1 MADTGHRSPAPG
13 TAPASGGPT
22 SAPTDGPET
31 IDFGYQQVPIG
42 EKSARVAD
50 VFRSVAPRYD
60 VMNDLMSLGTHRLMK
75 RMTIELSGARPGHR
89 VLDLAGGTGDLARLF
104 ATRVAPG
111 GQVILADINPAM
123 VAIGR
128 DRMLDE
134 GHVNVAPAIV
144 DAEHLPF
151 ADGSFDCVTIAFG
164 LRNVTRKQT
173 ALEEMLRVLAP
184 GGRLLVLE
192 FSKPRSALLA
202 RAYDAFSGLWPTM
215 GRVVANDADSY
226 RYLNE
231 SIRMHPPQE
240 ELADMMR
247 SAGFED
253 VRFHDL
259 IGGIVALHRGLRA

>member
-1 MADTGHRSPAPG
+1 MADIDHRSPAPAR
-13 TAPASGGPT
+13 TADSPAGP
-22 SAPTDGPET
+22 AAKGPET

-42 EKSARVAD
+42 EKSARVAN

-75 RMTIELSGARPGHR
+75 RMTIELSGVRPGHR

-104 ATRVAPG
+104 ASRVAPG
-111 GQVILADINPAM
+111 GQVVLADINPAM
-123 VAIGR
+123 VEIGR

-134 GHVNVAPAIV
+134 GLLNVAPAIV
-144 DAEHLPF
+144 DAERLPF
-151 ADGSFDCVTIAFG
+151 ADASFDCVTIAFG

-173 ALEEMLRVLAP
+173 ALEEMLRVLVP

-202 RAYDAFSGLWPTM
+202 RAYDAFSSLWPAM
-215 GRVVANDADSY
+215 GRAVAGDADSY

-247 SAGFED
+247 RAGFEA

-259 IGGIVALHRGLRA
+259 IGGIVALHRGIRP

>member
-1 MADTGHRSPAPG
+1 MTDRT
-13 TAPASGGPT
+13 SGR
-22 SAPTDGPET
+22 PEGDAEET
-31 IDFGYQQVPIG
+31 VDFGYRQVPIG
-42 EKSARVAD
+42 EKSAHVAE

-60 VMNDLMSLGTHRLMK
+60 VMNDLMSFGTHRIMK
-75 RMTIELSGARPGHR
+75 RMTIELSGVRPGQR

-104 ATRVAPG
+104 ARRVAPG
-111 GQVILADINPAM
+111 GQVVLADINPAM

-128 DRMLDE
+128 DRMLDA
-134 GHVNVAPAIV
+134 GLTNVETAIV

-151 ADGSFDCVTIAFG
+151 ADQSFDCVTIAFG
-164 LRNVTRKQT
+164 LRNVTRKQD
-173 ALEEMLRVLAP
+173 ALAEMLRVLVP

-215 GRVVANDADSY
+215 GKVVAGDSESY

-247 SAGFED
+247 TAGFEA

-259 IGGIVALHRGLRA
+259 VGGIAAIHRGVRP